1 MPITS
6 EFMTEN
12 FNCLLSSIKESLG
25 TVVFIGAGSSALVDS
40 VCAAKPKNFIAIEAC
55 GELCGPLKRKAKEF
69 PFINV
74 INEWV
79 LPTGCTK
86 RTAYFFNNPRYNSL
100 CKPASLLDELP
111 NLKLTSEEEVTG
123 LDIGNLLSS
132 LRHEQDR
139 LNILVLSVQGAEHL
153 LLQNLPTEQ
162 LNFFNYICILAP
174 QDDMYETSHSVV
186 FNSENFEPINNFIS
200 DNPNF
205 LCFKNLP
212 KISKLK
218 DKLKVVEQ
226 SVSSLTGKIET
237 LESEKNE
244 LLASLESLKTKFHQK
259 RELTEELQ
267 NKVAA
272 LQKEREEFQ
281 KVKSRNEQLLKRN
294 NELEY
299 RQQGIDRELQ
309 RVEDQMALLKSFIF
323 NDTRTE
329 EHN

>member
-1 MPITS
+1 
-6 EFMTEN
+6 MTEY
-12 FNCLLSSIKESLG
+12 FNCLLNNIKESLG
-25 TVVFIGAGSSALVDS
+25 TIVYIGAGSSGLVDS

-79 LPTGCTK
+79 LPAGCTK

-100 CKPASLLDELP
+100 CKPAALLEELP

-123 LDIGNLLSS
+123 LDIGNFFSS
-132 LRHEQDR
+132 LEREQDR
-139 LNILVLSVQGAEHL
+139 LNLLLLSVQGAEHL

-162 LNFFNYICILAP
+162 LNFFDYICIKAP
-174 QDDMYETSHSVV
+174 QNDLYEKSHSIV
-186 FNSENFEPINNFIS
+186 FNSENFERIDNFITN
-200 DNPNF
+200 NPSF
-205 LCFKNLP
+205 LLFKSLP
-212 KISKLK
+212 QISKLK
-218 DKLKVVEQ
+218 NELKVAEQ
-226 SVSSLTGKIET
+226 SVISLTEKTET
-237 LESEKNE
+237 LKSESNE
-244 LLASLESLKTKFHQK
+244 LLASVESLKTKLHQK
-259 RELTEELQ
+259 SELTEELQ

-281 KVKSRNEQLLKRN
+281 KVKSRNELLLKRN

-299 RQQGIDRELQ
+299 RQQEIDRELQ

-323 NDTRTE
+323 NDTRSE
-329 EHN
+329 